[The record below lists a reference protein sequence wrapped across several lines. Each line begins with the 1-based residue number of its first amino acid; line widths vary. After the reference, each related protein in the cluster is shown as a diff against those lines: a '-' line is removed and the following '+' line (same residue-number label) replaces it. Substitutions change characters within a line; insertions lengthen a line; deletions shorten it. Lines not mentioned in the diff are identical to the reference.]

1 MGSVAQINARIDGTL
16 KREGDRALAGV
27 GYTPTRA
34 VRALWARARELSDSP
49 EELRRLLDPHAG
61 PAEDEG
67 VLKSRE
73 TAARAGA
80 RLFEEALLAQGV
92 TRPAPSAVEQTYAE
106 LRERALLERLEE
118 RGLAR

>member
-16 KREGDRALAGV
+16 KREGDRALASV

-49 EELRRLLDPHAG
+49 EALCRLLDPDVG
-61 PAEDEG
+61 PVEDGGASER
-67 VLKSRE
+67 RE
-73 TAARAGA
+73 AAARGGA
-80 RLFEEALLAQGV
+80 HLFEDALLAQGV
-92 TRPAPSAVEQTYAE
+92 TCPAPSASEQTYAE
-106 LRERALLERLEE
+106 LRERALLKRLEE